1 MKNDGKEVNYVK
13 IKKFKSEREAVIFYF
28 AITLSLVLIIIIV
41 PHVLDRP
48 VKIQK
53 EDVDGD
59 GIDEIIKEYEL
70 ADGGISRD
78 IIDDDGTIYVIIL
91 DSQGNVLYKT
101 KTTPEGDVYMW
112 DDEGQQW
119 ILTKESEK
127 NQKIRVNRP

>member
-1 MKNDGKEVNYVK
+1 MKNDGKVANYVK
-13 IKKFKSEREAVIFYF
+13 IKKFKSEREAFIFYF
-28 AITLSLVLIIIIV
+28 AITLSLVLIITIV

-112 DDEGQQW
+112 DDEEKQW

>member
-1 MKNDGKEVNYVK
+1 M
-13 IKKFKSEREAVIFYF
+13 
-28 AITLSLVLIIIIV
+28 
-41 PHVLDRP
+41 
-48 VKIQK
+48 
-53 EDVDGD
+53 DGD

-112 DDEGQQW
+112 DDEEKQW

>member
-1 MKNDGKEVNYVK
+1 MKNDGKEMNYVK
-13 IKKFKSEREAVIFYF
+13 IKKVKSEREAFIFYS

-78 IIDDDGTIYVIIL
+78 IVDDDGTIYVIIL

-101 KTTPEGDVYMW
+101 KTTPEGDVYIW
-112 DDEGQQW
+112 DDEEQQW

-127 NQKIRVNRP
+127 NQ

>member
-1 MKNDGKEVNYVK
+1 MR
-13 IKKFKSEREAVIFYF
+13 IKKFKSEREAFIFYF

-48 VKIQK
+48 VKFQK

-101 KTTPEGDVYMW
+101 KKTPEGDVYMW
-112 DDEGQQW
+112 DDEEQQW
-119 ILTKESEK
+119 ILTEGSEK
-127 NQKIRVNRP
+127 NQ